1 MNRLFQKVL
10 AQINAG
16 QYGPGQPLPS
26 VADLQKKFG
35 ASQEEVEVA
44 LSELVYEGYLERV
57 RSRPPGAVQVPGYN
71 LWGTLGGIHS
81 ITQEARKKGQKP
93 GTAVLRFDIL
103 AAWPSVGARLE
114 LEPGDEVII
123 MERLRTA
130 DGEPIAIETSY
141 LPAKFMPGVTKE
153 MFEVGGAGQSSFE
166 VMQKEYGLKPHRAVD
181 ELTVAAIEDREA
193 SLLGMEP
200 GTPILLRFRITY
212 SDKGI
217 PIKCSRAL
225 WKLKARYEMPL
236 EK

>member
-1 MNRLFQKVL
+1 MNRLFQEIQE
-10 AQINAG
+10 QIEAG
-16 QYGPGQPLPS
+16 RFGPGQPLPPVS
-26 VADLQKKFG
+26 ELREEFN
-35 ASQEEVEVA
+35 ASQEELETA

-57 RSRPPGAVQVPGYN
+57 SPEPTEAVEVPSFR

-81 ITQEARKKGQKP
+81 ITQEARKKGQEP
-93 GTAVLRFDIL
+93 GTEVLRFDML
-103 AAWPSVGARLE
+103 PSWPSVGARLE

-141 LPAKFMPGVTKE
+141 LPAKFMPGVSKE
-153 MFEVGGAGQSSFE
+153 MFEAGGAGQSSFA
-166 VMQKEYGLKPHRAVD
+166 VMQKKYGLKPHRAVD
-181 ELTVAAIEDREA
+181 ELTVTAIQEREA
-193 SLLGMEP
+193 KLLGMER

-212 SDKGI
+212 SDEGT

-225 WKLKARYEMPL
+225 WKLKAGYEMSL